1 MQSVYQAL
9 RIPQSVYIDK
19 HSTYKSTTK
28 QSVEDELEKNKPMI
42 QLERSLSELGVTAMH
57 ANSPQAKG
65 RGERL
70 FRTLQNRP
78 VKEMR
83 LAPVKSSRRQTNFR

>member
-1 MQSVYQAL
+1 MQSAYQAL

-28 QSVEDELEKNKPMI
+28 QSVEDELENNKPMI
-42 QLERSLSELGVTAMH
+42 QLERSLSELGVTAID

-65 RGERL
+65 RVERR
-70 FRTLQNRP
+70 FRTLQ
-78 VKEMR
+78 
-83 LAPVKSSRRQTNFR
+83 KSSCQRDEACPG

>member
-28 QSVEDELEKNKPMI
+28 QSVEDELENNKPMI
-42 QLERSLSELGVTAMH
+42 QLERSLSELGVTAID

-65 RGERL
+65 RVERL

-83 LAPVKSSRRQTNFR
+83 LARVKSSRRQTNS

>member
-1 MQSVYQAL
+1 MQSAYQAL

-28 QSVEDELEKNKPMI
+28 QSVEDELENNKPMI
-42 QLERSLSELGVTAMH
+42 QLERSLSELGVTAID

-65 RGERL
+65 RVERL
-70 FRTLQNRP
+70 FQTLQNRP

-83 LAPVKSSRRQTNFR
+83 LARVKSSRRQTNS

>member
-42 QLERSLSELGVTAMH
+42 QLERSLSELGVTAVQ

-65 RGERL
+65 RVERL

-83 LAPVKSSRRQTNFR
+83 LARVKSSRRQTNS